1 MHKFDIE
8 FTPIY
13 ESSFSN
19 SSIGYTSWAIF
30 IYINVAFTVTLL
42 DMDTVQ
48 TFIIG
53 IFKQYGVAAGFC
65 IIFLYLFFYKALPTC
80 FTIVDNFIAVVK
92 GLGDKLEKAAEKT
105 SDDLARIMQE
115 FKEDRRLSREA
126 HKLEIDNIMSTNE
139 RMITQFINLTSKPS
153 VKE

>member
-1 MHKFDIE
+1 MVIPVGLFL
-8 FTPIY
+8 Y
-13 ESSFSN
+13 
-19 SSIGYTSWAIF
+19 
-30 IYINVAFTVTLL
+30 YINVDFTVTLL

-139 RMITQFINLTSKPS
+139 RMITQFINLTSKP
-153 VKE
+153 VAKE